1 MDKNFN
7 MTPIEEIITTIAFM
21 LITALFILAAW
32 FDPDIIKLTDN
43 QSKRAER
50 ELEEF
55 RDKLNP

>member
-1 MDKNFN
+1 